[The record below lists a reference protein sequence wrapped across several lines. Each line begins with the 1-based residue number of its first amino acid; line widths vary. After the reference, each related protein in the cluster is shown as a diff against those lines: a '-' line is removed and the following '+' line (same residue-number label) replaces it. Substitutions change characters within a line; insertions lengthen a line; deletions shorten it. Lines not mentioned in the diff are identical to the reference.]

1 MNFYNQV
8 IDKKGLKRILSWFI
22 DNYGA
27 TRTAELIENLK
38 FLGFHYATK
47 AGLSLGFDDLR
58 IPPTKKV
65 LLQTAQKQVK
75 TCENNYL
82 RGSIT
87 ALERY
92 QKLIDIW
99 TTTSENLKEEVI
111 QNFQKTP
118 LNPLYMMAFSGAR
131 GNISQVRQLVGMRG
145 LMSDSGGGIIDFP
158 IRSNFREGLSVTE
171 YVISCY
177 GARKGLIDTAL
188 RTADSGYL
196 TRRLVDV
203 AHGVIIS
210 QIDCGTSTGISVS
223 ISEKNILGRVLF
235 ETIRVVTGAK
245 GYPIP
250 SLPDSPDL
258 GDAGSHLPVIGQG
271 RGGLDGSGSPN
282 NNSENLLIGRPNSI
296 HKVAY
301 QQSTSLIGCKN
312 QEITNL
318 LASQLI
324 SLSKTQK
331 KFLVSSCPSDVLGD
345 MRDSGCSASS
355 NDKKNKI
362 FFQTK
367 RKGRITKGLY
377 SISIRSPLTCE
388 SAGFSICQLCYGW
401 NLAQGRLVSIGEAVG
416 ILAAQ
421 SIGEPGTQLT
431 MRTFHTGGIFSTDI
445 QDKITAPHS
454 GYISLSPNLVIG
466 KGVRAPLPIL
476 ATNSNQRRFASIPTI
491 FKEVKLGPP
500 IRPNNQESREF
511 SQVKSLIGCKV
522 RNFHGETGFFSFEP
536 LQMKI
541 SLSTPAHPS
550 VVGRGSPNNPSGLTI
565 PSPNTSP
572 NKQSISNSNQRLER
586 DGSGPD
592 FTQNDSNGK
601 ESIVELPAQ
610 SLLFVYPGK
619 FVNKNDL
626 CAEISRLIQPAE
638 EAKPPRCEAT
648 EQVSQVKRR
657 AAPTKQET
665 RPNEGEGRE
674 GMGRPNNTNNTTTL
688 KNSYLIQA
696 PILLNSGRGRT
707 EENRNGF
714 AKEKPKHSLLS
725 RSITDA
731 KQPASGSKV
740 LLNKGSGHKASNVQK
755 LAPVVG
761 RSNSQVTKNV
771 LSEIQG
777 QLKWGSDFAF
787 TFNSSNELL
796 KQQIWVLSGRPFK
809 VNFVRPVVGHPNR
822 GLDGGPFPL
831 PKRNSL
837 GRAPHPNRVE
847 PTRMGDP
854 SNSYFKNP
862 SSGDSAENVLGVL
875 GLMGGPSH
883 PLTNSNQF
891 RYAVRAPYQRPN
903 SFTMKVRKAVRPS
916 FLPFKEVKLL
926 LGPPSLPPNNN
937 VAVLNPLRLSSI
949 FKYQKGDLFRPL
961 QIKWPDC
968 RMGGSTFHSK
978 HPKMKVRGVHH
989 QGRDHKHRADF
1000 STAFEIG
1007 DEIIFV
1013 LKEQKTLHSP
1023 PTRDGKGVLTNT
1035 NQNILV
1041 IGNPK
1046 LDAGKGKVLGPPSH
1060 SLPAEFKVE
1069 PECPVYQLGD
1079 FIRTGDSINLPVPHQ
1094 NLDIL
1099 CTEGRDCREGNVR
1112 PMGCPSPQLEGTSK
1126 TALRFEYTSQIV
1138 RVRKR
1143 ALFIRARCEATR
1155 LEGPS
1160 KLSGNFEGYQNS
1172 LEMGWGGLTQETSF
1186 VLRRAQSHLFSGS
1199 KEMFVREGVRE
1210 GGPNT
1215 PNKSIL
1221 KKEPMAGMG
1230 QLASFLRPVQPREIL
1245 LQLLRP
1251 EEQSKTGD
1259 IVQGLP
1265 KIEQLFENRGAAITG
1280 ANKSKRPN
1288 LEQIKTKSA
1297 EYSRNSSSFI
1307 PGDSFVG
1314 AKEIGKGRLG
1324 PMRSN
1329 PNNGGVETAGEQL
1342 VLIRLNLQRTLVSEI
1357 QSVYQSQGVE
1367 IADKHIEII
1376 VRQMTSKVRILEK
1389 GKTPFFPD
1397 DIVDLDSLKIVE
1409 RRLVA
1414 FNSAR
1419 TIKLDSLVASDDS
1432 YGKGALT
1439 PMKGPLGW
1447 PIKTTLLDRMRSN
1460 PAYQDA
1466 KQPALTSLSW
1476 SLPSSGRYNLLKKK
1490 SLLEGG
1496 PNRLT
1501 NKSSYGKQTKAQQLE
1516 SLLSRPTQVL
1526 GEVIPPYQPIIL
1538 GITKIAFLTDS
1549 FISAA
1554 SFQETKRVLMNSA
1567 LQNRIDSLSGLK
1579 ENVILGRLI
1588 PAGTG
1593 L

>member
-235 ETIRVVTGAK
+235 ETIRVVTGAL
-245 GYPIP
+245 IASP

-271 RGGLDGSGSPN
+271 RGGLDGLGSPN
-282 NNSENLLIGRPNSI
+282 NNSGSLLMGRPNSI

-301 QQSTSLIGCKN
+301 QQSTSLIGWKN

-331 KFLVSSCPSDVLGD
+331 KFLVSSCPSDVLGG

-362 FFQTK
+362 FFQAK

-377 SISIRSPLTCE
+377 SISIRSPLTCA
-388 SAGFSICQLCYGW
+388 SAGFSICQLCFGW
-401 NLAQGRLVSIGEAVG
+401 NLSKGRLVSIGEAVG

-466 KGVRAPLPIL
+466 ARAPHPL
-476 ATNSNQRRFASIPTI
+476 ATNSNQRRFGYGVTIPTI
-491 FKEVKLGPP
+491 FKEVKLLGRPP
-500 IRPNNQESREF
+500 LPLPNNKTVAGCSASNPEVRVAYQESREF
-511 SQVKSLIGCKV
+511 SQVQSLIGCKV

-550 VVGRGSPNNPSGLTI
+550 VVVRPPGCEATSLPI
-565 PSPNTSP
+565 PSP

-586 DGSGPD
+586 DGSGTGFP
-592 FTQNDSNGK
+592 QNDSNGK

-665 RPNEGEGRE
+665 RPNEGDGEGY
-674 GMGRPNNTNNTTTL
+674 PNNSTTL
-688 KNSYLIQA
+688 KNSYLIRA
-696 PILLNSGRGRT
+696 PILLNSGRGRG

-761 RSNSQVTKNV
+761 RPNSQVTKNV

-809 VNFVRPVVGHPNR
+809 VNFVRSVVGRPNR
-822 GLDGGPFPL
+822 GLDGDGVPSGGPTFPL

-837 GRAPHPNRVE
+837 LLSNPNRGE
-847 PTRMGDP
+847 ATSDQN
-854 SNSYFKNP
+854 NSYFKNP
-862 SSGDSAENVLGVL
+862 SSGDSAENGVL
-875 GLMGGPSH
+875 LGPPVRSNH
-883 PLTNSNQF
+883 LLTNSNQF

-903 SFTMKVRKAVRPS
+903 SADGGPFPTTFKWKGPSSPTFLGMKGAEGATMKVRKGRDGVP
-916 FLPFKEVKLL
+916 LPFKEVKLL
-926 LGPPSLPPNNN
+926 DGEGDGDGEGYPNNPLTPNNN
-937 VAVLNPLRLSSI
+937 LAVLNPPRLSSI

-961 QIKWPDC
+961 QIRWPDC
-968 RMGGSTFHSK
+968 RMGYPRRAQPTFHSK
-978 HPKMKVRGVHH
+978 QPKMKVRVAHH
-989 QGRDHKHRADF
+989 QGRDHKRRADF
-1000 STAFEIG
+1000 STAFEMG

-1013 LKEQKTLHSP
+1013 LKEQKTIHSP
-1023 PTRDGKGVLTNT
+1023 PTRDGVPLPNT

-1046 LDAGKGKVLGPPSH
+1046 LDAGLLVAKQPIPSRN
-1060 SLPAEFKVE
+1060 SNTAEFKVE

-1099 CTEGRDCREGNVR
+1099 CTEGRDCRA
-1112 PMGCPSPQLEGTSK
+1112 PLPYTSFPQLEGTSK

-1143 ALFIRARCEATR
+1143 ALFSRARCEATR

-1172 LEMGWGGLTQETSF
+1172 LEIECPPQETSF

-1199 KEMFVREGVRE
+1199 KEGK
-1210 GGPNT
+1210 GYPIAQ
-1215 PNKSIL
+1215 PNKPIL
-1221 KKEPMAGMG
+1221 KKEPMAGMKG

-1280 ANKSKRPN
+1280 VNKSKRPN

-1297 EYSRNSSSFI
+1297 EYSRNSPSFI

-1314 AKEIGKGRLG
+1314 ANEVGWDGVG
-1324 PMRSN
+1324 Y

-1419 TIKLDSLVASDDS
+1419 TIRLDSLVASHR
-1432 YGKGALT
+1432 GGLT
-1439 PMKGPLGW
+1439 
-1447 PIKTTLLDRMRSN
+1447 
-1460 PAYQDA
+1460 A
-1466 KQPALTSLSW
+1466 
-1476 SLPSSGRYNLLKKK
+1476 
-1490 SLLEGG
+1490 
-1496 PNRLT
+1496 
-1501 NKSSYGKQTKAQQLE
+1501 SYGKQTKAQQLE
-1516 SLLSRPTQVL
+1516 SLLSRPTQAL